1 MKIINILL
9 KTVFISAI
17 VFCFITFLTYN
28 NDLQVDGC
36 KSYGFPFR
44 FYEVCAD
51 LSPDFINGFKMKY
64 LLLDISIISITV
76 YLFLM
81 LLFKKRGTA
90 IKD

>member
-17 VFCFITFLTYN
+17 VFCFITFLTHE

-36 KSYGFPFR
+36 KSYGYPFR
-44 FYEVCAD
+44 YYQVCAD
-51 LSPDFINGFKMKY
+51 PSPDFIGGFKIKY
-64 LLLDISIISITV
+64 LLLDISIIAIAV